1 MSFIKDIASAYCYA
15 IAHDLRNTYANL
27 DHICIDE
34 ATDAAL
40 LPLRFNATLRR
51 ATRECIKC
59 SRPSYKDKYCQPL
72 FVLEQ
77 DLHRVA
83 ADGRCQHQLDE
94 VEEVEEVE
102 ESLEDENAFEPNASF
117 RNRAQSM
124 QGRWAEEL
132 ENYHLPN

>member
-1 MSFIKDIASAYCYA
+1 MSFTLRHIAHCYA

-51 ATRECIKC
+51 ATRECVKC
-59 SRPSYKDKYCQPL
+59 SRPSYEYKYCRPL

-77 DLHRVA
+77 NLHRVA

-94 VEEVEEVE
+94 EEKAEEVEEP
-102 ESLEDENAFEPNASF
+102 LEDENAFEPEDASF
-117 RNRAQSM
+117 RNWAQSI
-124 QGRWAEEL
+124 QP
-132 ENYHLPN
+132 HLISVKAALT